1 MWAEDTMR
9 DSEASTFSL
18 RDRQRR
24 KDSLLFPRPLHRRM
38 HRILLSFER
47 LESFLPFAF
56 QLLGVYGPMAWS
68 VGRSPVGFP
77 SHVLA
82 FSR

>member
-1 MWAEDTMR
+1 
-9 DSEASTFSL
+9 
-18 RDRQRR
+18 
-24 KDSLLFPRPLHRRM
+24 M

-82 FSR
+82 FSRWWLACGGAFRRTTTRQP